1 MSGPP
6 PRGAGL
12 VSSQSIVDEVQVGER
27 VALAEELSLRAGRC
41 PNDVA
46 FCLEL
51 VRGVARQ
58 PEVVEAVA
66 LHHLL
71 AVAPHPI
78 QRAECTAVRVVLPR
92 PIGGVVH
99 GILGAHRDLRLVPQG
114 DAAYA
119 GREGPDVSPVRMD
132 VGRVRVVLISGG
144 REDGFAR
151 HLLIYGAPLR
161 RPRVLQLNRLQ
172 RPRDRALSPPREQV
186 DGARLVVQEQRFD
199 QV

>member
-1 MSGPP
+1 MSGPA

-41 PNDVA
+41 PDDVA
-46 FCLEL
+46 FGLEL

-78 QRAECTAVRVVLPR
+78 QRAECAGSRCSPASNRWSSTRNPR
-92 PIGGVVH
+92 
-99 GILGAHRDLRLVPQG
+99 R
-114 DAAYA
+114 
-119 GREGPDVSPVRMD
+119 SP
-132 VGRVRVVLISGG
+132 
-144 REDGFAR
+144 
-151 HLLIYGAPLR
+151 
-161 RPRVLQLNRLQ
+161 
-172 RPRDRALSPPREQV
+172 
-186 DGARLVVQEQRFD
+186 
-199 QV
+199 